1 MIKFAK
7 IICIKSSNLRCI
19 ADLIWK
25 RWDPP
30 LTTKFHCY
38 SSKCRL
44 YIMKFRNTDA
54 VSQIICSNKSS
65 KWLLSPLSVMT
76 NASFSTEP
84 PWVPG
89 FKQMKGKF
97 AICQNLGRFF
107 SFFKL
112 NLSAFIWY
120 ALIIFLVSYWIKWK
134 AENRIDA
141 SDKTELKPSPY
152 FHWLVESAWDMYIL
166 TIAFLFF
173 RDF

>member
-1 MIKFAK
+1 
-7 IICIKSSNLRCI
+7 
-19 ADLIWK
+19 
-25 RWDPP
+25 
-30 LTTKFHCY
+30 
-38 SSKCRL
+38 
-44 YIMKFRNTDA
+44 
-54 VSQIICSNKSS
+54 
-65 KWLLSPLSVMT
+65 MT

-141 SDKTELKPSPY
+141 SDKTDLKPSPY

-173 RDF
+173 RDFKKKIFDSEFLLNFKCFNTIINFYATKCINHLLHVH

>member
-1 MIKFAK
+1 
-7 IICIKSSNLRCI
+7 
-19 ADLIWK
+19 
-25 RWDPP
+25 
-30 LTTKFHCY
+30 
-38 SSKCRL
+38 
-44 YIMKFRNTDA
+44 MKFRNTDA

-141 SDKTELKPSPY
+141 SDKTELRFEAITIFPLTCWKCMGY
-152 FHWLVESAWDMYIL
+152 VHINHCILV
-166 TIAFLFF
+166 F
-173 RDF
+173 